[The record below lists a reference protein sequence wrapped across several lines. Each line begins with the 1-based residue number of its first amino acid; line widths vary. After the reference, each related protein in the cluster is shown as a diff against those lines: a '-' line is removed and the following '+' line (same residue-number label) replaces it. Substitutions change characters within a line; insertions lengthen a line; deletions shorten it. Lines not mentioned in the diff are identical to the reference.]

1 MPIAISVM
9 PLLGASGVTQ
19 LGPVA
24 ENVLTLSVVASAL
37 AGVVW
42 GYRRHRDIR
51 VVYATGLGLA
61 AYVVGHAPGH
71 AFGEALAHSWYGMA
85 LAILG
90 ALTLAGSSFLSARL
104 SHACTSAACTH

>member
-24 ENVLTLSVVASAL
+24 ETVLTLLVVASAL

-42 GYRRHRDIR
+42 GYRRHRDVR

>member
-9 PLLGASGVTQ
+9 PLLGASGVTH
-19 LGPVA
+19 LGA
-24 ENVLTLSVVASAL
+24 TTENVLTLLVVASAL

-42 GYRRHRDIR
+42 GYRRHRDVR
-51 VVYATGLGLA
+51 VVYATGIGLA
-61 AYVVGHAPGH
+61 AYLVGHAPGH

-104 SHACTSAACTH
+104 SHACDSAACTH